1 MDSTDSRESS
11 AKTRAKRKIVVKAK
25 NINIRAHK
33 RLNTRS
39 NTIPTIPSLPIPNT
53 STPLTHIPNTN
64 NRNDKHN
71 NNTQPNSSQFNLNGK
86 QKSVIPQ
93 PRTTINLLN
102 KFSSVMENIASTS
115 HSNTHGSNVHTNVNE
130 DGDELNDPDA
140 EMYDNDANISDNDDG
155 CEGDSNSD
163 YQSESDSDV
172 DDIQG
177 YDDIGD
183 PIWEC
188 PHCGAYGVLYR
199 QRRIANNLGLQ
210 LDDEQIY
217 NLTLLEIEKM
227 LEQHTEFNQLF
238 TLLTD
243 EQKLI
248 FEKIMNSVNNQKVGE
263 GKLEEP
269 NDGIANIRIPDELLI
284 TTFDDPISAIID
296 STYPDL
302 LENNQNYDF
311 LSARAILASTIEV
324 VNKINNV
331 VLQLLP
337 GEEHE
342 YLSADSLDRSE
353 MDEGAKDDSQL
364 HFSKSKFVWVSYFRT
379 NHCVAMFGSQ

>member
-115 HSNTHGSNVHTNVNE
+115 HSNTHGSNVHTNVSE

-177 YDDIGD
+177 GPPNQHLFQGLTYFPDISHY
-183 PIWEC
+183 I
-188 PHCGAYGVLYR
+188 
-199 QRRIANNLGLQ
+199 
-210 LDDEQIY
+210 
-217 NLTLLEIEKM
+217 
-227 LEQHTEFNQLF
+227 
-238 TLLTD
+238 
-243 EQKLI
+243 
-248 FEKIMNSVNNQKVGE
+248 
-263 GKLEEP
+263 
-269 NDGIANIRIPDELLI
+269 
-284 TTFDDPISAIID
+284 
-296 STYPDL
+296 
-302 LENNQNYDF
+302 
-311 LSARAILASTIEV
+311 
-324 VNKINNV
+324 
-331 VLQLLP
+331 
-337 GEEHE
+337 
-342 YLSADSLDRSE
+342 
-353 MDEGAKDDSQL
+353 
-364 HFSKSKFVWVSYFRT
+364 
-379 NHCVAMFGSQ
+379 